1 MARRRPPRMC
11 RVSALAGL
19 LLAALAPP
27 VVEAR
32 IVRLELTRVETPT
45 FGGATFDPVGQYERL
60 VGRAYGEVDPAHPL
74 NAIIQDIALAPRNA
88 RGLVEYSTDIHIL
101 KPVDLARGNSV
112 LFFNVANRGNKGG
125 LASYNAGI
133 AGSLATL
140 NQAAE
145 AGDGFMMRQ
154 GFSLVWFGWQ
164 ADVLPG
170 DDRLTMQVPVA
181 RNPEGTPITGI
192 VREEI
197 VVQAPTPTV
206 NLSTGN
212 FTGLTHASYPTVSVD
227 NRTPLADGFLPTLTV
242 RAREQ
247 DPRVPIPNTEWAF
260 ASCPASGAA
269 TSSDTRLCYPA
280 GFQPGRLYS

>member
-19 LLAALAPP
+19 AVLAALAPP
-27 VVEAR
+27 AAQAR

-45 FGGATFDPVGQYERL
+45 FGGASFDSVGQYERL

-88 RGLVEYSTDIHIL
+88 RGMVEYSTDIHVL
-101 KPVDLARGNSV
+101 KPIDLARGNGV

-125 LASYNAGI
+125 LASYNGGS

-154 GFSLVWFGWQ
+154 GFALV
-164 ADVLPG
+164 
-170 DDRLTMQVPVA
+170 
-181 RNPEGTPITGI
+181 
-192 VREEI
+192 
-197 VVQAPTPTV
+197 
-206 NLSTGN
+206 
-212 FTGLTHASYPTVSVD
+212 
-227 NRTPLADGFLPTLTV
+227 
-242 RAREQ
+242 
-247 DPRVPIPNTEWAF
+247 
-260 ASCPASGAA
+260 
-269 TSSDTRLCYPA
+269 
-280 GFQPGRLYS
+280 